1 MSDKAA
7 VRIAVAIVL
16 VTGLLVAGL
25 AMWRALRAREPHV
38 DVDRG
43 RYPIVGVDLS
53 AHNGV
58 VDFDSLAAAGIDFV
72 YLKASEGVSFRDQ
85 AFVRNYHA
93 ARRAGLAV
101 GAYHFFRFDCDG
113 ELQSVNF
120 LRAVD
125 GLRPDLPLAVDVEE
139 WRNAPGQTTA
149 TVRERLR
156 ILVALLRA
164 HGYKVMIYTNKQGHA
179 RFVRDGF
186 RSQEDPDVWICSFTT
201 PPLGHEPWRLWQHS
215 HIGRV
220 AGVRG
225 PVDLNTFN
233 GGRAAWEA
241 WVDSCR
247 AAQ

>member
-1 MSDKAA
+1 MK
-7 VRIAVAIVL
+7 IAVAIVA

-25 AMWRALRAREPHV
+25 AMWHALRAREPHV

-43 RYPIVGVDLS
+43 RYPVVGVDLS

-72 YLKASEGVSFRDQ
+72 YLKASEGVSFRDR
-85 AFVRNYHA
+85 AFVRNYRA

-233 GGRAAWEA
+233 GGRTAWEA

>member
-1 MSDKAA
+1 MSDRTAI
-7 VRIAVAIVL
+7 RIAMAIVV

-25 AMWRALRAREPHV
+25 AIWRALRPREPHV
-38 DVDRG
+38 DVNRD
-43 RYPIVGVDLS
+43 RYPVRGVDLS

-72 YLKASEGVSFRDQ
+72 YLKASEGISFRDQ
-85 AFVRNYHA
+85 AFVRNYEA
-93 ARRAGLAV
+93 AHRAGLTV

-113 ELQSVNF
+113 ELQSDNF
-120 LRAVD
+120 LRAVA
-125 GLRPDLPLAVDVEE
+125 GMRLDLPLAVDVEE
-139 WRNAPGQTTA
+139 WLNAPGETTA
-149 TVRERLR
+149 IIRERLR
-156 ILVALLRA
+156 ILVALLRV

-186 RSQEDPDVWICSFTT
+186 RSQECPEVWICSFTT

-215 HIGRV
+215 HIGRLP
-220 AGVRG
+220 GVRG
-225 PVDLNTFN
+225 PVDMNTFN
-233 GGRAAWEA
+233 GSRQAWEA